1 MIWYYQSKS
10 SQYVGFAICLLNS
23 SILWHT
29 CSCYWRY
36 DLTRCLQPVYG
47 RLWGT
52 PATSVK
58 RFVELQITTTFRQY
72 QRDAAIKQWSRVK
85 FDWTSRYH
93 LLCSSLRFISLLY
106 VRPTVSKPMSLNRYY
121 TLVDFCSESFGV
133 LLITVKW
140 LHRSKHVLSLLY
152 SLLYILEKSLTTVTL
167 LN

>member
-10 SQYVGFAICLLNS
+10 SQYVGLTICLLNS

-106 VRPTVSKPMSLNRYY
+106 VRPTVSKLMSLNRYY
-121 TLVDFCSESFGV
+121 TLVVLWGSTNYRKVASSFKTC
-133 LLITVKW
+133 LI
-140 LHRSKHVLSLLY
+140 SAILSVVHFGEVADD
-152 SLLYILEKSLTTVTL
+152 SNSP
-167 LN
+167 

>member
-10 SQYVGFAICLLNS
+10 SQYAGFAICLLNS

-85 FDWTSRYH
+85 FDWTSRYY

-106 VRPTVSKPMSLNRYY
+106 VRPTVSKLMSLNRYY
-121 TLVDFCSESFGV
+121 TLVVLWGSTNYRKVASSFKTR
-133 LLITVKW
+133 LI
-140 LHRSKHVLSLLY
+140 SAILSVVHFGEVADD
-152 SLLYILEKSLTTVTL
+152 SNSP
-167 LN
+167 